1 MARSSGCVVV
11 NICSELD
18 APSEG
23 LGLCG
28 RSMGWWQSP
37 LQLAACC
44 NAPGSKAKV
53 AAMLAQ
59 SLGFT
64 GDSMWGCKG
73 KRSLLGTA
81 TPSVLLSGEEGTG
94 SLMLGLC
101 SERLKC
107 V

>member
-1 MARSSGCVVV
+1 MVAK
-11 NICSELD
+11 
-18 APSEG
+18 PT
-23 LGLCG
+23 
-28 RSMGWWQSP
+28 
-37 LQLAACC
+37 AAGSCC

-59 SLGFT
+59 SFGFR
-64 GDSMWGCKG
+64 GDSAWGCKG

-94 SLMLGLC
+94 FLMLGLC